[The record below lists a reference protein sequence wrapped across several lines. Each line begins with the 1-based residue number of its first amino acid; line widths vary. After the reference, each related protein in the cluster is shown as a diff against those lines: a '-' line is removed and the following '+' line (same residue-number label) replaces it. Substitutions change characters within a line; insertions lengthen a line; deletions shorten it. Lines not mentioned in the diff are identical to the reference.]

1 MDRGA
6 ATLAVVLDV
15 YEGGQDL
22 IPSWT
27 LKEHRRKTLE
37 SERERFMSMYLGAAR

>member
-27 LKEHRRKTLE
+27 LKEHAENAFAT
-37 SERERFMSMYLGAAR
+37 GASKGSGGTTRHA